1 MDGRFPPLGA
11 GGGGEKKEE
20 EMDRSNNTN
29 QIKVYGLY
37 FSDTG
42 LNGWLEEMIERF
54 NESGK
59 PCTLFFSW
67 HQNPVGTDET
77 LRQLKEVL
85 KRYKGFPV
93 LAFSRKKLEAIF
105 RVEGFLNVQKEV
117 IPDEWSQCEGYD
129 YWKNKEY
136 EKEYE
141 NEKKRPK
148 ILFKV
153 TKIKKIEKPFE
164 THINTEGLQDNMY
177 PLKDEDIFK
186 LGSILKDVVPEL
198 VEMINTQKFRKDA

>member
-37 FSDTG
+37 FSHTG
-42 LNGWLEEMIERF
+42 LEEWLEDMIKRF

-59 PCTLFFSW
+59 PCTLYFSW

-93 LAFSRKKLEAIF
+93 LAFSHKKLEAIF
-105 RVEGFLNVQKEV
+105 RVEGFLNVQEEEEV
-117 IPDEWSQCEGYD
+117 IPDEWSQCEEYD

-136 EKEYE
+136 E
-141 NEKKRPK
+141 NEEKRPK

-164 THINTEGLQDNMY
+164 THINTKGLQDNMY

-198 VEMINTQKFRKDA
+198 EEVINTQKFRKDA